1 MNWDKLA
8 VGMGCKCCLYSTMQL
23 YSFILF
29 YFSLNWYQN
38 QPLHLWGLSTAEAC
52 AGGSHV
58 SEELLRDK
66 GVQNA

>member
-1 MNWDKLA
+1 MLSLQHDA
-8 VGMGCKCCLYSTMQL
+8 TV
-23 YSFILF
+23 FF

-58 SEELLRDK
+58 SEEQLRDK

>member
-1 MNWDKLA
+1 MLSLQHDA
-8 VGMGCKCCLYSTMQL
+8 TV
-23 YSFILF
+23 FFFF